1 MNSGLNSGS
10 NAASQSASD
19 ALRSRVRT
27 VAGEVGRPALRRLWA
42 RVEDIAA
49 QHAGRVAEDVAVLR
63 GELTEVRDALAGL
76 RGELAEVRDRLEPV
90 EVELHRIGAQQA
102 AVETRTSALE
112 RPPVAGAAD
121 QQSVALVEE
130 IRAEHARVRARLT
143 AVAHYEERLGK
154 VEEALRRTDAR

>member
-1 MNSGLNSGS
+1 MNTGPNTGPNS
-10 NAASQSASD
+10 
-19 ALRSRVRT
+19 LRDQLRT

-49 QHAGRVAEDVAVLR
+49 RHAGKVAEDLAVVR
-63 GELTEVRDALAGL
+63 GELAEVRAAVAGL
-76 RGELAEVRDRLEPV
+76 RGELAEARGRLEPV

-112 RPPVAGAAD
+112 RPAVTGDPD
-121 QQSVALVEE
+121 QRSVALVEE
-130 IRAEHARVRARLT
+130 IRAEHARIRARLT

-154 VEEALRRTDAR
+154 VEEALRPTESR